1 MFGFKDLGHVTWII
15 YADFCSYYPF
25 MSYMNFG
32 FDLQNGLEDLRKWL
46 TDDRRT
52 DDKRLTDDGHTLSL
66 PCEPNVSGG
75 HKVNEALQ
83 R

>member
-1 MFGFKDLGHVTWII
+1 
-15 YADFCSYYPF
+15 
-25 MSYMNFG
+25 MSHMNVG
-32 FDLQNGLEDLRKWL
+32 FDLQSDLEDLRKWL

-52 DDKRLTDDGHTLSL
+52 HDKRLTDDGYTLSS